1 MDKPTEEKLVSIF
14 YILMRDDIT
23 FGAIEDIMRNHVVW
37 NKDEIV
43 YSNKFIEQYARS
55 LVNRLQQDKDPH
67 QEITSFI

>member
-1 MDKPTEEKLVSIF
+1 
-14 YILMRDDIT
+14 MRDDIT